1 MDALEIILSHPAWEG
16 VAALIAILAL
26 VLPLFAKMISFLF
39 SNQKVLL
46 FVKQVVSITLVAS
59 LFIPLAASPFY
70 SGSVFDEIYVVLKN
84 FDLFDIKY
92 FFIATVLAFI
102 WPMVFVFYFQYGHQ
116 TILKF
121 LLKIIE
127 PVLCI
132 GTFYILLLITLFSE
146 QLSLGG
152 YIAFVSIMVYF
163 LSSLLEIS
171 GGIIYGVR
179 VALVIIFLS
188 FTWST
193 IRLYIEQTI
202 N

>member
-1 MDALEIILSHPAWEG
+1 MDTLEIILSHPAWEG
-16 VAALIAILAL
+16 VAALIAILAF

-39 SNQKVLL
+39 LNQKVLV
-46 FVKQVVSITLVAS
+46 FVKQVVSMTLLAS
-59 LFIPLAASPFY
+59 LFIPLVASPFY
-70 SGSVFDEIYVVLKN
+70 PGSVFDEVYVVLKN
-84 FDLFDIKY
+84 FDSFDIKF
-92 FFIATVLAFI
+92 FFIAKILAFI
-102 WPMVFVFYFQYGHQ
+102 WPMVFVFSFQFGPQ
-116 TILKF
+116 ILK
-121 LLKIIE
+121 LLLRAIE

-132 GTFYILLLITLFSE
+132 GTFYILLLIIPFNE

-171 GGIIYGVR
+171 GGIIYGIR

-188 FTWST
+188 LTWSN